1 MAVTLQPGTQLRLST
16 RTLGSPSHGPL
27 LSMGLLGLPHSMVSV
42 FQATKAATE
51 DIFKILFITILD
63 L

>member
-1 MAVTLQPGTQLRLST
+1 MTVTLQPGTQLRLSA
-16 RTLGSPSHGPL
+16 RALGSHSHGPL

-42 FQATKAATE
+42 FQATKAATG
-51 DIFKILFITILD
+51 DIFKILLTILD